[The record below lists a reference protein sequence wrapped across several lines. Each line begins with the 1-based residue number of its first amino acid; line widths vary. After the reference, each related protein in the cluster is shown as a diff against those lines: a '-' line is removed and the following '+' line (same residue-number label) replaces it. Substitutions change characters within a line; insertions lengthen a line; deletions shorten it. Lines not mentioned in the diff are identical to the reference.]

1 MTGSRSRL
9 VGLMMSM
16 AVFGA
21 MTSNGQEGP
30 LELRKNAV
38 VTVTPAKY
46 NTPAIVLRDGKYH
59 QLFAPWD
66 VKGCRSSIQVANGY
80 SDAIAFN
87 CDSVMIYSLNENVV
101 RTWMEKD
108 DIYNIDMML
117 AINRAGLKWAD
128 AHPECIQT
136 KSDGSRMLHGAK
148 GSYYMVPTLDFI
160 EYTWDI
166 VKRAII
172 MFRPVTIA
180 FEEPEMW
187 NQSGYSD
194 GFKAEWKAYFKE
206 EWQDPQSS
214 PEAMLK
220 SMELKTWL
228 FERIIGVMYER
239 IEKLASGTK
248 MYIATHSTVNYNAWG
263 ITAGLNHYMAT
274 GKVDGIIG
282 QTWSDTIRTPFRFR
296 GDAVRDEYLAAY
308 VDFASYVDSTEG
320 TNFFALADPMCDSH
334 SSTEMKN
341 RYAYL
346 QTIVASLMRPEIHR
360 FELCPWVYR
369 AFGNV
374 SQQYRTMLQQCFNA
388 LNMVSGKEIEL
399 EAGTPGIAYALSDT
413 MSWLKK
419 NAWSPATSVGFYGIM
434 MPLTTVGIPVS
445 VKSMEQLYT
454 ADDLSD
460 VKVLIVSYDNML
472 PMSGVV
478 NDAIAAWVR
487 NGGTLMLLSGQNDY
501 WRMPDRFWTEKG
513 SPVAD
518 LLSKLGVEA
527 KVETEAF
534 ADNAV
539 VNGCGDFGKS
549 DFAELVPS
557 KKDRRFM
564 ISYSGIDEGK
574 ALFKSGG
581 RMVGFETAVG
591 KGRLLAVGLPSTYY
605 STDDGCG
612 LMRALTAHAA
622 KAAGLQY
629 VETNLMTIR
638 RGRVVATHAL
648 RQDEALPGRY
658 IDLYDGRLPIVTNPL
673 VKAVNSRLLFD
684 ISGFDM
690 KIPRLAFS
698 GGEIL
703 EGSLAEDDVMTQFTY
718 TAASDSTIAT
728 RILVPAGM
736 YPAEITAL
744 CEGEP
749 IKMETTW
756 NGGSSSLLLQS
767 AGNAKR
773 TVVTVTWSDKPV
785 ESVPDVEAEI
795 IERDDDNMV
804 LRPATGVF
812 DDGDFVVSEKDGVK
826 TISRTVKT
834 NNSNLDGD
842 FLLKNSAAANDGLRF
857 CDRMGQLVYVF
868 DTKGTTDYTV
878 DLCILQNYYIEISGD
893 MKHWKMIAD
902 YSQNG
907 TVEHLK
913 NGGNQTVLTVK
924 AADHDL
930 AGKKMYIRISNTDTT
945 QGWGGSIA
953 WLRVSYM
960 RK

>member
-1 MTGSRSRL
+1 MSISHGR
-9 VGLMMSM
+9 VIGLMMSL
-16 AVFGA
+16 AIFGA
-21 MTSNGQEGP
+21 VASNGQEGP

-38 VTVTPAKY
+38 KTVTPAKY
-46 NTPAIVLRDGKYH
+46 NRPTISLENGKYV
-59 QLFAPWD
+59 QRFAPWD
-66 VKGCRSSIQVANGY
+66 IKGCRSSIQVANGY
-80 SDAIAFN
+80 SDQIAFN
-87 CDSVMIYSLNENVV
+87 CDSVMIYSLHEPVV
-101 RTWMEKD
+101 KTWTDKD
-108 DIYNIDMML
+108 DVYNIDMML
-117 AINRAGLKWAD
+117 AINRAGLRWAD

-148 GSYYMVPTLDFI
+148 GSYYMVPTKEFI

-166 VKRAII
+166 VKRAIV

-194 GFKAEWKAYFKE
+194 GFKAEWKEYFKE
-206 EWQDPQSS
+206 EWQDPLSS

-239 IEKLASGTK
+239 IEKLAPGTK
-248 MYIATHSTVNYNAWG
+248 MYIATHSNVNYNAWG

-282 QTWSDTIRTPFRFR
+282 QTWSDTIRSPFRFR
-296 GDAVRDEYLAAY
+296 GDSVRDEYLNAY
-308 VDFASYVDSTEG
+308 VDFTSYVDSTEG

-334 SSTEMKN
+334 GSTEMKN

-374 SQQYRTMLQQCFNA
+374 SQQYRTILQQCFNA
-388 LNMVSGKEIEL
+388 LNMVSGKEIQL

-413 MSWLKK
+413 VSWLKK
-419 NAWSPATSVGFYGIM
+419 NTWPPATSVGFYGIM
-434 MPLTTVGIPVS
+434 MPLATAGIPAS

-460 VKVLIVSYDNML
+460 VKVLILSYDNML
-472 PMSGVV
+472 PMSGKV
-478 NDAIAAWVR
+478 NDAIAQWTK
-487 NGGTLMLLSGQNDY
+487 NGGMLMLLSGQNDY
-501 WRMPDRFWTEKG
+501 WLMPDRFWAKQG

-518 LLSKLGVEA
+518 LLAKLGVEA
-527 KVETEAF
+527 MVELEAF
-534 ADNAV
+534 AEDTV
-539 VNGCGDFGKS
+539 VSGCGEFEKDY
-549 DFAELVPS
+549 AELIPA
-557 KKDRRFM
+557 KKERRFM
-564 ISYSGIDEGK
+564 LSYGGVDEQK
-574 ALFKSGG
+574 ALFKSGK

-605 STDDGCG
+605 STEDGCD
-612 LMRALTAHAA
+612 LLRDLTARAV
-622 KAAGLQY
+622 KAAGLQF
-629 VETNLMTIR
+629 VKTNLMTTR
-638 RGRVVATHAL
+638 RGKVVATHAL
-648 RQDEALPGRY
+648 REDEALPGRY
-658 IDLYDGRLPIVTNPL
+658 IDLYDVHLPIVVNPL

-698 GGEIL
+698 GGEIVD
-703 EGSLAEDDVMTQFTY
+703 GSLAEDDIWTQFTY

-728 RILVPAGM
+728 RILVPKGM
-736 YPAEITAL
+736 YPAEVTAL
-744 CEGEP
+744 CDGQP
-749 IKMETTW
+749 VAVKMTW
-756 NGGSSSLLLQS
+756 NGGSSSVLLEI
-767 AGNAKR
+767 AGNAKP
-773 TVVTVTWSDKPV
+773 TSVTVSWSDKPV
-785 ESVPDVEAEI
+785 ESTPDVEAEI
-795 IERDDDNMV
+795 IERDVDNVV
-804 LRPATGVF
+804 LRSATGTF
-812 DDGDFVVSEKDGVK
+812 DDGGFVVAEKDGVK

-834 NNSNLDGD
+834 NNANLDGD
-842 FLLKNSAAANDGLRF
+842 FLLKNTAGANDGLRF

-868 DTKGTTDYTV
+868 DTKGTSDYVV
-878 DLCILQNYYIEISGD
+878 DMNVLQNYYVEVSAD

-902 YSQNG
+902 YSKNG

-924 AADHDL
+924 AADHGL
-930 AGKKMYIRISNTDTT
+930 QGAKMYIRISNTDTT
-945 QGWGGSIA
+945 QGWGGSIT
-953 WLRVSYM
+953 WLRVDYK